1 MYEVNKQI
9 IWDEFES
16 TDINDQNSPCLSLA
30 IIRQEAVAFLF
41 INFGI
46 RFIYCNG
53 TLALPFFISYSGI
66 YLTLYSIDKC
76 PTISCLKHW
85 RIVFFN
91 GTQTTILRQRFFF
104 FFFWQYKYITV
115 LTVLLRAAF
124 KLKFCQHV
132 SKVSLVF
139 MHCL

>member
-1 MYEVNKQI
+1 M
-9 IWDEFES
+9 S
-16 TDINDQNSPCLSLA
+16 LSSYHWTRSCCFP
-30 IIRQEAVAFLF
+30 IHKFWHTIY
-41 INFGI
+41 
-46 RFIYCNG
+46 YCNG
-53 TLALPFFISYSGI
+53 TLALPFFISYPGI

-76 PTISCLKHW
+76 PTISCFKHLKNCIFQW
-85 RIVFFN
+85 N
-91 GTQTTILRQRFFF
+91 TIYDTSSKTFF

-115 LTVLLRAAF
+115 LTVLLGIAF